1 MKDLFNEEGAE
12 KMSRLL
18 LIVLGG
24 GILVLSILS
33 LWQRNQMVR
42 IGYEIERLQEQ
53 KKELVRIRKELL
65 AEAETLS
72 AVDRIEEI
80 AREQLGM
87 KVPRHQQRVY
97 VDQDRITSARIDVN
111 RSVR

>member
-12 KMSRLL
+12 KVSRLL
-18 LIVLGG
+18 LVALGG
-24 GILVLSILS
+24 GILILAFLS

-42 IGYEIERLQEQ
+42 IGYEIETLQEQ

-72 AVDRIEEI
+72 AVDRIEQI
-80 AREQLGM
+80 AMEQLGM
-87 KVPRHQQRVY
+87 KVPRPQQRVY
-97 VDQDRITSARIDVN
+97 VDRERIKPARTEVG
-111 RSVR
+111 RSIR